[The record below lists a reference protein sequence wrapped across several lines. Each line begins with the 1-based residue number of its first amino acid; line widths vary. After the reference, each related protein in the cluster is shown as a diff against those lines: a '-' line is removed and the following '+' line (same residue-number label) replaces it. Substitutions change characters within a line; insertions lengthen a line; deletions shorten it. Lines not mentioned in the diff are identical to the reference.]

1 MKKLIGVILTVV
13 LILGS
18 MSSAAFAETTP
29 DTTTPTS
36 APITNKLT
44 DKEITQL
51 RDNMTKDGVDQET
64 QNLLIN
70 KIQKGET
77 LDCDNPEKIAAVPKD
92 ALTIRKG
99 EMKKKY
105 VFPDGSYIK
114 SYMIPITPKNRDI
127 LLEAIGD
134 QKKVDSLLARKKS
147 RFTIQSGQ
155 TYDIWV
161 QNGTIGTQGGF
172 SCNFYLSS
180 SNDSIINYLYGP
192 SVWVDSGWSD
202 TSTWQLSIPQK
213 YENTTG
219 AAHALF
225 RYIWSDVGNWQSTC
239 YVHFYISGGQYWSEF
254 QLTQP

>member
-1 MKKLIGVILTVV
+1 MKGRLIS
-13 LILGS
+13 LILCLILLTF
-18 MSSAAFAETTP
+18 SSAPAFAETTP
-29 DTTTPTS
+29 DTTPPTS

-44 DKEITQL
+44 DKEITQI

-70 KIQKGET
+70 KMKKGEM

-134 QKKVDSLLARKKS
+134 QKKVDSLLAENKLL
-147 RFTIQSGQ
+147 FTIQSVQ
-155 TYDIWV
+155 TINMWV
-161 QNGTIGTQGGF
+161 QDGTLRRRGDFLVT
-172 SCNFYLSS
+172 
-180 SNDSIINYLYGP
+180 SI
-192 SVWVDSGWSD
+192 
-202 TSTWQLSIPQK
+202 
-213 YENTTG
+213 
-219 AAHALF
+219 
-225 RYIWSDVGNWQSTC
+225 
-239 YVHFYISGGQYWSEF
+239 
-254 QLTQP
+254 